1 MESGR
6 STMLSRIRWG
16 WHRVNEVQGQH
27 DWTPMPLALII
38 WLCALPL
45 VFLLFGPW
53 LGLRVA
59 LTTALVLL
67 AVIMAVC
74 WALCFTGNIRRDGG
88 ET

>member
-1 MESGR
+1 
-6 STMLSRIRWG
+6 MLSRTRWAG
-16 WHRVNEVQGQH
+16 REANKGQDRR

-45 VFLLFGPW
+45 VFLLLGPW

-59 LTTALVLL
+59 ITTALVLL
-67 AVIMAVC
+67 AVIMAAC